1 MKIDIAKIKRY
12 LNEITRNS
20 NDLKIMISENS
31 LRKDSIELKAAKHL
45 LIELVE
51 AVSNTLQHMLAK
63 EKGVPVS
70 GYIDTIS
77 KGNKEGLISNELFQ
91 QLKPFFDFRNSL
103 IHRYWTI
110 DDEKLIE
117 NIKVGK
123 EDFDHFVDE
132 IESYLKY
139 HKNVHN
145 KNT

>member
-1 MKIDIAKIKRY
+1 LKIDIAKIKRY

-20 NDLKIMISENS
+20 NDLKIMVSENS
-31 LRKDSIELKAAKHL
+31 LRKDSIELKAAKYL
-45 LIELVE
+45 LIELAE

-70 GYIDTIS
+70 GYVDTIS

-91 QLKPFFDFRNSL
+91 KLKPFFDFRNSL

-117 NIKVGK
+117 NIKAGK
-123 EDFDHFVDE
+123 EDFEHFVDE
-132 IESYLKY
+132 IESYLK
-139 HKNVHN
+139 HIKNEQN